1 MQLNTKR
8 KPSNKRTPTLLFSAH
23 LLTIVSIRALNLLNS
38 GTPLDSFDN
47 TTYKFRKYCQ
57 YTLAFQDASF

>member
-1 MQLNTKR
+1 MQQLPKLY
-8 KPSNKRTPTLLFSAH
+8 KISSYSKKQ
-23 LLTIVSIRALNLLNS
+23 ALNLLNS